1 MLYIRK
7 FKPSREVA
15 EDISRVRR
23 EQRSLIDRGTPEAA
37 REVFD
42 CLNKPLLRKSLIAE
56 QHGLCAYC
64 MRRIR
69 DNADM
74 TIEHWRPIDCNS
86 GGAMDYENMLG
97 VCDGGRK
104 AGRTESE
111 GSRRVL
117 CCDASK
123 GNREITISPFNP
135 EHIQKIRYG
144 EDGRIYTH
152 PKDEEL
158 EKDINEVLRLNGDDG
173 IDTQT
178 RIVKGRREAYKSYAR
193 YIRKLIQEKRLS
205 RSVLEKRIRHIE
217 SQEMYDEFCGV
228 TLYFLKK
235 KLRQL

>member
-7 FKPSREVA
+7 SKPSREVA
-15 EDISRVRR
+15 VDISRVRR

-37 REVFD
+37 LEVFD

-74 TIEHWRPIDCNS
+74 TIEHWRPIDSNS
-86 GGAMDYENMLG
+86 WGAMDYENMLG

-111 GSRRVL
+111 GSRPVL

-123 GNREITISPFNP
+123 GNREITISPCNP
-135 EHIQKIRYG
+135 DHMQKIRYV
-144 EDGRIYTH
+144 EDGRI
-152 PKDEEL
+152 
-158 EKDINEVLRLNGDDG
+158 
-173 IDTQT
+173 
-178 RIVKGRREAYKSYAR
+178 
-193 YIRKLIQEKRLS
+193 
-205 RSVLEKRIRHIE
+205 
-217 SQEMYDEFCGV
+217 
-228 TLYFLKK
+228 
-235 KLRQL
+235 